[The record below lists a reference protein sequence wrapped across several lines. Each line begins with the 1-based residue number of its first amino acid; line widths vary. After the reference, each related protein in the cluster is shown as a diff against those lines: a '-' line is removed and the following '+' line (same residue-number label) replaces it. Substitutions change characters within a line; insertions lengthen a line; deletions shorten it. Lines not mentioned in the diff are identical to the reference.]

1 MAPGTGAPPGSGESG
16 RGPTGSGLPGGRSS
30 GARPSGGR
38 SFGEAAY
45 AEPGPTGAGPAETGL
60 VDHHCHSV
68 VTDELDDG
76 TLTGLFTES
85 DRPPASGTSPLDSAL
100 GLAVRRWCPPAL
112 GLPAHAPAA
121 DYLARR
127 RELGAPEAARRL
139 FAAAGLDTC
148 LLDTGLA
155 SAAGRPLLPPAEF
168 AALSGAYVR
177 EVVRLERIAESLA
190 ALGPGAAGW
199 PSAVR
204 EAVGAAVEGG
214 AVALKSVLAY
224 RHGLDIPA
232 ERPTGAEVV
241 RAAGEWLGC
250 SGHQRLTDPVLLRHL
265 LWTALD
271 ACAERRL
278 PIQLHTG
285 FGDPDLTL
293 HRADP
298 SLLTAFI
305 RAAEP
310 TGVPLVLLHGYPY
323 HRQAGW
329 LAHAFPH
336 VYTDLGLTAS
346 YTGPQVAAVLGEMLE
361 LVPFG
366 KLLFSTD
373 GYGLPE
379 LHLVGAAQF
388 RHGLG
393 VLLSSWRGDGACS
406 AADADRIGE
415 LIAAGNARTLYRI

>member
-1 MAPGTGAPPGSGESG
+1 MAHGSAAEGPPPPAGPSAAAPSG
-16 RGPTGSGLPGGRSS
+16 RRAFRGRSL
-30 GARPSGGR
+30 
-38 SFGEAAY
+38 GEASY
-45 AEPGPTGAGPAETGL
+45 AEPGPAGAGWAEAGL

-68 VTDELDDG
+68 VTAELDDDALA
-76 TLTGLFTES
+76 TLFTES
-85 DRPPASGTSPLDSAL
+85 DRPPAPGARPFDSAL

-127 RELGAPEAARRL
+127 RELGAPESARRL
-139 FAAAGLDTC
+139 LAAAGLDTC
-148 LLDTGLA
+148 LLDTGLT
-155 SAAGRPLLPPAEF
+155 SAVGHPLLPPADF

-177 EVVRLERIAESLA
+177 EVVRLERVAESLA
-190 ALGPGAAGW
+190 SLGPSAGSW

-204 EAVGAAVEGG
+204 EAVEAVVAGG

-232 ERPTGAEVV
+232 ERPGDAEVV
-241 RAAGEWLGC
+241 RAAGEWLRTG
-250 SGHQRLTDPVLLRHL
+250 GHRRLTDPVLLRHL
-265 LWTALD
+265 LWTAVD

-278 PIQLHTG
+278 PVQLHTG

-298 SLLTAFI
+298 SLLAPFV

-323 HRQAGW
+323 HRQAAW
-329 LAHAFPH
+329 LAQAFPQ

-346 YTGPQVAAVLGEMLE
+346 YAGPRVAAVLGEMLE
-361 LVPFG
+361 LAPFG

-373 GYGLPE
+373 GYGAPE

-393 VLLSSWRGDGACS
+393 SLLSAWRGDGACS
-406 AADADRIGE
+406 AADADRIGR
-415 LIAAGNARTLYRI
+415 LVASDNARSLYRI